1 MSPTPKSANAL
12 QADLNRRVDEAL
24 RDHDARL
31 RALEEEI
38 RLEKVREDGA
48 VTVRALEGRR
58 LEERLGAL
66 EAWRR
71 EEALTRSGVAW
82 SWLRSLAVALPGIVA
97 LGVGLATFVRGC

>member
-1 MSPTPKSANAL
+1 MSPAPSKTSASAL
-12 QADLNRRVDEAL
+12 QAELNRRVEDAL
-24 RDHDARL
+24 REHEDRL

-82 SWLRSLAVALPGIVA
+82 SWLRGLALAAPGIAGLALAVLK
-97 LGVGLATFVRGC
+97 GC